1 MAAQNQG
8 LVPVSPFLFQF
19 SETRE
24 VRSFMQDGEP
34 WFVAVDVCSVLDYE
48 NPHKAIQ
55 DNIDP
60 DDLTTSEVIDAMGR
74 PQKTIVTNEAG
85 LYSLILR
92 SKKPE
97 AKPFQRWVTHELLPQ
112 LRKIGFYG
120 QVDIKTRI
128 ALGNHLRVLCQA
140 LARSFDA
147 FEQQALLGRVRE
159 VCLLLGQSMPDMA
172 LLGKDPKQLTLR
184 GV

>member
-1 MAAQNQG
+1 MHNE
-8 LVPVSPFLFQF
+8 LVFCCVFQA
-19 SETRE
+19 EDGIRDL
-24 VRSFMQDGEP
+24 VRSRGLG
-34 WFVAVDVCSVLDYE
+34 DVYKRQE
-48 NPHKAIQ
+48 Q
-55 DNIDP
+55 
-60 DDLTTSEVIDAMGR
+60 E
-74 PQKTIVTNEAG
+74 TIIINEAG

-112 LRKIGFYG
+112 LRKVGFYG
-120 QVDIKTRI
+120 QLDIKTRI
-128 ALGNHLRVLCQA
+128 TLGNHLRVLCQA
-140 LARSFDA
+140 LARSLDA

-159 VCLLLGQSMPDMA
+159 VCLLLGQSMPNVA